1 MFNTIKNAL
10 KTPEI
15 RKKLLYTLLLLVIL
29 RLGCFITIPMVNV
42 ATLQETMTSYSNSV
56 TGLINIISGGAFSR
70 LSVFAMSITPYI
82 TASIVI
88 QLMSMVLPGLERLT
102 KEGGEEGR
110 KKIDRYTKIISLIL
124 ALVEALGVYFSYK
137 TSGLFIETGVL
148 TAVVVVL
155 SLMAGTSLLMWLGDK
170 ITSKGV
176 GNGISMLIFA
186 GIVSSVPSALVS
198 IFGLIKENGTF
209 STKGLITAI
218 LILLGVL
225 ILMIAVIFVQLAERR
240 IPVQYS
246 KKVVGRKMMGAQNT
260 HIPIKPAMA
269 SVMPIIFASSFMTF
283 PAMVIEL
290 FVNDIENKSGFL
302 RVLYNLSI
310 ATSSSSVGW
319 QYIIINAIIYL
330 LLIIGFTYFY
340 TYATFNPA
348 EVASN
353 IKQNGGFI
361 PGIRAGKPTAE
372 YLSSVLSK
380 VVLFGGIFLAA
391 IAIIPMFAKASG
403 LNTAFGGSSI
413 LIVVGV
419 AIELS
424 QQLQSLLVMRHYK
437 GFLEK

>member
-15 RKKLLYTLLLLVIL
+15 RKKLLYTLLLLVIF

-42 ATLQETMTSYSNSV
+42 ATLQETMNSYSNSV

-209 STKGLITAI
+209 STKGLIT
-218 LILLGVL
+218 LKEEYQ
-225 ILMIAVIFVQLAERR
+225 F
-240 IPVQYS
+240 
-246 KKVVGRKMMGAQNT
+246 NT
-260 HIPIKPAMA
+260 LK
-269 SVMPIIFASSFMTF
+269 
-283 PAMVIEL
+283 
-290 FVNDIENKSGFL
+290 
-302 RVLYNLSI
+302 R
-310 ATSSSSVGW
+310 
-319 QYIIINAIIYL
+319 
-330 LLIIGFTYFY
+330 
-340 TYATFNPA
+340 
-348 EVASN
+348 
-353 IKQNGGFI
+353 
-361 PGIRAGKPTAE
+361 
-372 YLSSVLSK
+372 
-380 VVLFGGIFLAA
+380 
-391 IAIIPMFAKASG
+391 
-403 LNTAFGGSSI
+403 
-413 LIVVGV
+413 
-419 AIELS
+419 
-424 QQLQSLLVMRHYK
+424 
-437 GFLEK
+437 

>member
-15 RKKLLYTLLLLVIL
+15 RKKLLYTLLLLVIF

-225 ILMIAVIFVQLAERR
+225 
-240 IPVQYS
+240 
-246 KKVVGRKMMGAQNT
+246 
-260 HIPIKPAMA
+260 
-269 SVMPIIFASSFMTF
+269 
-283 PAMVIEL
+283 
-290 FVNDIENKSGFL
+290 
-302 RVLYNLSI
+302 
-310 ATSSSSVGW
+310 
-319 QYIIINAIIYL
+319 L
-330 LLIIGFTYFY
+330 L
-340 TYATFNPA
+340 
-348 EVASN
+348 
-353 IKQNGGFI
+353 
-361 PGIRAGKPTAE
+361 
-372 YLSSVLSK
+372 
-380 VVLFGGIFLAA
+380 
-391 IAIIPMFAKASG
+391 
-403 LNTAFGGSSI
+403 
-413 LIVVGV
+413 
-419 AIELS
+419 
-424 QQLQSLLVMRHYK
+424 
-437 GFLEK
+437 

>member
-1 MFNTIKNAL
+1 
-10 KTPEI
+10 
-15 RKKLLYTLLLLVIL
+15 
-29 RLGCFITIPMVNV
+29 MVNV